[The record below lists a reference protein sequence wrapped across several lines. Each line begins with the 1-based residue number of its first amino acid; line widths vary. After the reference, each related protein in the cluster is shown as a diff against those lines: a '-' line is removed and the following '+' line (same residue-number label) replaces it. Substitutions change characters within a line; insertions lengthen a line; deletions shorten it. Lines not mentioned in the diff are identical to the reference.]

1 MVLKSKTAWKEAAW
15 IFWLSRLTILLFTY
29 LAVTFLPITPPGS
42 PVMFRGPIKCSYYNP
57 TCFLLSGWRWD
68 AVHYVTI
75 AHDGYI
81 LVPLTAFFP
90 LFPLLIRTVG
100 FLLGG
105 SVMADYAAGLLIA
118 NSCFYGVL
126 VLFYHLVS
134 KDFGHR
140 TAKYALIYLAF
151 AFYGIFFFVG
161 YTESLFLLLT
171 LAAFLFLRRGKAL
184 DWWLAGVCGFL
195 AALTRPTGV
204 ILIVAFLSL
213 FVQRFGLRSLLTRER
228 WWQKLNAV
236 LSMLLIPAGLLTYI
250 LYQWLTL
257 GNPWLFTIEQTRI
270 WERSLA
276 FPWVGFINAIQLVV
290 SGGSL
295 VGLTDTVFTLVPLVA
310 LIMGWKLLPLHYRLY
325 SLTMIL
331 VVLCEP
337 SQKEGLMSV
346 PRLLLVIFPIYILFA
361 IWSKDRRI
369 ACYLMIPSVIF
380 FIIHTMLL
388 ASYGWVA

>member
-1 MVLKSKTAWKEAAW
+1 MILKSKTAWKEAAW
-15 IFWLSRLTILLFTY
+15 IFGLSRLTILLFAY
-29 LAVTFLPITPPGS
+29 LAVTFLPVTPPGS
-42 PVMFRGPIKCSYYNP
+42 PVMFRGPLKCSYYNP

-81 LVPLTAFFP
+81 LTPLTAFFP

-105 SVMADYAAGLLIA
+105 SVMADYTAGLLIA
-118 NSCFYGVL
+118 NSCFYGIL

-134 KDFGHR
+134 KDFGHS

-171 LAAFLFLRRGKAL
+171 LAAFLFLRRGKTL
-184 DWWLAGVCGFL
+184 DWWFAGLCGFF
-195 AALTRPTGV
+195 ASLTHEPGI
-204 ILIVAFLSL
+204 ILVVAFLSL
-213 FVQRFGLRSLLTRER
+213 FIERFGLRTLLTRER
-228 WWQKLNAV
+228 WWQKLNAL
-236 LSMLLIPAGLLTYI
+236 LSMLLIPAGLLTYM

-257 GNPWLFTIEQTRI
+257 GNPWLFAIEHADI
-270 WERSLA
+270 WKRSLA

-331 VVLCEP
+331 FVLCEP

-346 PRLLLVIFPIYILFA
+346 PRILLVVFPLYILFA

-388 ASYGWVA
+388 ASYSWVA